1 MRLKATTDYAIRA
14 VIYLAI
20 KNKQCSSREIA
31 EAMDIPRNLL
41 VQIAVQ
47 LKHASILETRS
58 GKYGGYQLAKDCSEI
73 SIYDLV
79 CALSDGPSTPKLDAV
94 CEALDKETHDALVK
108 AYQTTNASLV
118 AALSSITIDS
128 IIDERP
134 AS

>member
-58 GKYGGYQLAKDCSEI
+58 GKYGGYQLARDCSEI
-73 SIYDLV
+73 NLHDLV
-79 CALSDGPSTPKLDAV
+79 CALSDGPVTPKLDPA
-94 CEALDKETHDALVK
+94 CETLDTQTRDALIK
-108 AYQTTNASLV
+108 AYQATNSSLI
-118 AALSSITIDS
+118 AALSSITIGD
-128 IIDERP
+128 IIRERP